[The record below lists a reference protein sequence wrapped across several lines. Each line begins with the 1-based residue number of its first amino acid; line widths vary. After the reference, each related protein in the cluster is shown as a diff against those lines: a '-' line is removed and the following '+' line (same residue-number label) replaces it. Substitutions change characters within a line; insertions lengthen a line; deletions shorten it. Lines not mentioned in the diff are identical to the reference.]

1 MSKVFIVAEA
11 GVNHNGDLKKAKELV
26 KVAKKVGAD
35 AVKFQYYK
43 TENLALK
50 KAPKTNYQRKNEKK
64 FKNQFDMLKK
74 YELSKDHLVFLK
86 KIAKKLKIELFVS
99 VFNHDDFKEIK
110 KLNFPIIKIPSGE
123 INNVPLLKYI
133 GKANKKTI
141 LSTGIPTIQEIKKTI
156 YLLKK
161 NGLKKE
167 KLTVLHCNSAYPTP
181 INNINLNAIKTI
193 KKEIKISVGYS
204 DHTETELTSLAAV
217 SLGAKVIEKHLTLN
231 KKLDGPDHRTSFNP
245 MEFKKMVEKIRVT
258 EKILGSSFKFVSNS
272 EAKNK
277 KLVRKSIVAKKRIKK
292 GEIFS
297 EKNLTLLRPAGGKN
311 PYLWDQLIGKKSKR
325 NYNEFDKI

>member
-1 MSKVFIVAEA
+1 MSKVYIIAEA
-11 GVNHNGDLKKAKELV
+11 GVNHNGDLKKAKKLV
-26 KVAKKVGAD
+26 QEAKKAGAD

-43 TENLALK
+43 TENLVLK
-50 KAPKTNYQRKNEKK
+50 KTPKTKYQKKNEKK

-74 YELSKDHLVFLK
+74 YELSKYHLVLLQR
-86 KIAKKLKIELFVS
+86 IAQKLKIDFFVS
-99 VFNHDDFKEIK
+99 VFNHENFKEIK
-110 KLNFPIIKIPSGE
+110 KLNFPYIKIPSGE

-141 LSTGIPTIQEIKKTI
+141 LSTGMSQMKEVKKAVN
-156 YLLKK
+156 LLEK
-161 NGLKKE
+161 NGLKRN

-181 INNINLNAIKTI
+181 IDNVNLNAITSI
-193 KKEIKISVGYS
+193 KNELKLRVGYS

-231 KKLDGPDHRTSFNP
+231 KKLDGPDHKSSFNSN
-245 MEFKKMVEKIRVT
+245 EFKKLVDKIRLT
-258 EKILGSSFKFVSNS
+258 EKILGSGLKFVSSS
-272 EAKNK
+272 EAENK
-277 KLVRKSIVAKKRIKK
+277 KYVRKSIVAKKSIRK

-311 PYLWDQLIGKKSKR
+311 PYLWDKLIGTKSRR
-325 NYNEFDKI
+325 NYNEFEKI

>member
-141 LSTGIPTIQEIKKTI
+141 LSTGMSHMQEIKKTI
-156 YLLKK
+156 DLLKK

>member
-1 MSKVFIVAEA
+1 MSKVYIIAEA
-11 GVNHNGDLKKAKELV
+11 GVNHNGDLKKAKALV
-26 KVAKKVGAD
+26 KIAKKIGAN

-43 TENLALK
+43 TENLAQK
-50 KAPKTNYQRKNEKK
+50 KTPKTSYQRKNEKK

-74 YELSKDHLVFLK
+74 YELSKYHLVFLK

-99 VFNHDDFKEIK
+99 VFNHEDFKEIK

-133 GKANKKTI
+133 GKANKRTI
-141 LSTGIPTIQEIKKTI
+141 LSTGMSHMKEIKKAVD
-156 YLLKK
+156 LLKK
-161 NGLKKE
+161 SGLKKE

-181 INNINLNAIKTI
+181 INNVNLNALKNI
-193 KKEIKISVGYS
+193 KKEIKLSVGYS
-204 DHTETELTSLAAV
+204 DHTATELTSLAAV

-245 MEFKKMVEKIRVT
+245 IEFKKMVEKIRLT

-277 KLVRKSIVAKKRIKK
+277 KFVRKSIVAKKKIKK

-297 EKNLTLLRPAGGKN
+297 EKNLTLLRPAGGKS

-325 NYNEFDKI
+325 NYNEFEKI